1 MGALEQGSVATDWL
15 ALAPLRLSGTLC
27 LMIARRCGHH
37 MLTANEDAIPT
48 QALSQDFEKGRV
60 IRRC

>member
-1 MGALEQGSVATDWL
+1 MGAPEQGSVATDWL

-37 MLTANEDAIPT
+37 MLTANEDAILT